1 MTRRRTLTPT
11 ELVVAHDELMR
22 RTWAVIEI
30 VTAVARK
37 TRPDYLPAGFQP
49 LLQTRRRTIH
59 PYAPKGHIQVRFD
72 VGSSLEFPIELLA
85 MSNRDVAV
93 WARERIRASRH
104 VTFSKAKRSLT
115 DDVARAEQRVADAT
129 RALDQK
135 RRELANLGSAP
146 RYEKPARFPK
156 AKKPKT
162 SA

>member
-1 MTRRRTLTPT
+1 MPKRAPTPA
-11 ELVVAHDELMR
+11 ELVAAHDELMR
-22 RTWAVIEI
+22 RTWAVIDI

-37 TRPDYLPAGFQP
+37 TRPDHLPAGFQP

-59 PYAPKGHIQVRFD
+59 PHGPKGHIQVRYD
-72 VGSSLEFPIELLA
+72 VGSNLEFPIELLA

-93 WARERIRASRH
+93 WARERIRACRH
-104 VTFSKAKRSLT
+104 VTFSKVKRSLT

-129 RALDQK
+129 RALEQK
-135 RRELANLGSAP
+135 RRELANLGSVP

-156 AKKPKT
+156 NKKPRA